1 MTWLV
6 RLSAAAVMSLVAA
19 PATIF
24 LVGMRSSSWWVCG
37 RNLLR

>member
-6 RLSAAAVMSLVAA
+6 RLSAAAVMSLVAL
-19 PATIF
+19 ATIF